1 MILSTFILL
10 WWSEDQSVSQSM
22 DLHNNNNN
30 NDDGPEA
37 EQTGDKTW

>member
-22 DLHNNNNN
+22 DLHNNNN
-30 NDDGPEA
+30 DDGPEA
-37 EQTGDKTW
+37 E